1 MELWGCCAILCLNL
15 YNTAGESSVRM
26 THRGKIKGKKSG
38 GNNPTFSVNLQSA
51 ATWQKRNMRR
61 VELPYPGRFL
71 WKGCRRLS
79 CPVFL
84 YQLQK
89 KQKDGVGYIQKSS
102 LNKLQQFIFSQR
114 DGKQRFQRFHP
125 GDGLRSFLF
134 PRVKPT
140 LPDRLT
146 SPSLS
151 CIVSFV
157 ICLLTLCVCLC
168 VYSSGQTKGSERC
181 RGMFTR
187 HLSFALLESRWVSLM
202 VCVCFVWPTVVGAN
216 KQRSS
221 RVWVLVLLWLFSCW
235 QASCLRAVCRRIC
248 CEC

>member
-1 MELWGCCAILCLNL
+1 
-15 YNTAGESSVRM
+15 
-26 THRGKIKGKKSG
+26 
-38 GNNPTFSVNLQSA
+38 
-51 ATWQKRNMRR
+51 MRR

-84 YQLQK
+84 CQLQK

-114 DGKQRFQRFHP
+114 DGKQRFQCFHP

-134 PRVKPT
+134 PRVKQT

-146 SPSLS
+146 SSSLS

-221 RVWVLVLLWLFSCW
+221 RVWLCCCGYFPVDRLHVFVPSAGGSAANVKQGIHSGLYVYHCGDPGIHIALIHWYLLSSAWLG
-235 QASCLRAVCRRIC
+235 L
-248 CEC
+248 